1 MENKNLKER
10 ISDAVMS
17 AVAFVIGG
25 FLVITISV
33 FVVQMVKALFD

>member
-10 ISDAVMS
+10 IGDAVMS
-17 AVAFVIGG
+17 AITFIVGT